1 MDLMKRMPGEALRI
15 SPKYSSK
22 HWSALSEANEQD
34 WSEAIMI
41 VRDRRSGRFLR
52 FADECLNDPYSGF
65 VVLALDCLLAETIEQ
80 YKNGDTNGTRKS
92 RQYIM
97 QFLSSARFQPYFD
110 KDARKH
116 FYEDIRCGL
125 LHQAE
130 AKEMWL
136 VRRGSSAMLQQVGG
150 GRGYIIDVKQF
161 HGAVRGTLEDYFEQ
175 LLETSEYELRTNL
188 WKKMDHICRIRE
200 ARGLL
205 YESENGGSEQ
215 VTST

>member
-1 MDLMKRMPGEALRI
+1 MERTSGEALRI
-15 SPKYSSK
+15 SPKYSSV
-22 HWSALSEANEQD
+22 HWLALSGANKQD
-34 WSEAIMI
+34 WAKAVEI
-41 VRDRRSGRFLR
+41 VRDRLSGRFLR

-80 YKNGDTNGTRKS
+80 FKSGATSGAGKS
-92 RQYIM
+92 RQYITR
-97 QFLSSARFQPYFD
+97 FLSTARFQPYFD
-110 KDARKH
+110 KDARTH
-116 FYEDIRCGL
+116 FFEDIRCGL

-136 VRRGSSAMLQQVGG
+136 VRRGSSEMLQQVGD

-161 HGAVRGTLEDYFEQ
+161 HGAVHGTLEDY
-175 LLETSEYELRTNL
+175 LEHLVDPSKNELRANL

-205 YESENGGSEQ
+205 YESENGGIE
-215 VTST
+215 

>member
-1 MDLMKRMPGEALRI
+1 MDRTSGEALRI
-15 SPKYSSK
+15 SPKYSSE
-22 HWSALSEANEQD
+22 HWLALSEANEQD
-34 WSEAIMI
+34 WAQAVDI
-41 VRDRRSGRFLR
+41 VRDRLSGRFLR

-80 YKNGDTNGTRKS
+80 FKS
-92 RQYIM
+92 GATSGAGKSHQYITR
-97 QFLSSARFQPYFD
+97 FLSSTRFQPYFD
-110 KDARKH
+110 NNARTH
-116 FYEDIRCGL
+116 FFEDIRCGL

-136 VRRGSSAMLQQVGG
+136 VRRGCSAMLQQVGD

-161 HGAVRGTLEDYFEQ
+161 HGAVRGTFEDYLEQ
-175 LLETSEYELRTNL
+175 LLEPPKTKLRANL

-205 YESENGGSEQ
+205 YESENGGIE
-215 VTST
+215 